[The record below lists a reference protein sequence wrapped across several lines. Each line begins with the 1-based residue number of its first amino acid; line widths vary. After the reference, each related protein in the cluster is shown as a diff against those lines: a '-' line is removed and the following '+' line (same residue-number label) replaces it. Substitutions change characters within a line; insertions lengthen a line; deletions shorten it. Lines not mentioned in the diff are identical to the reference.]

1 MPPIRFRSSSPDAV
15 GWARAGADATKWP
28 AWAVRFLARAIAFV
42 LLAAAVVAAQ
52 QPPRPAPSAGTSH
65 PSDVAVATYVDEP
78 SPAGG
83 DDVPGTPSRRHV
95 LDDAPHAHDPTL
107 GEAAVEAFVEQEE
120 DAHAAVV
127 AVAHTG
133 GDAGPW
139 EHVASDGRNTVL
151 RVDDSYGILSIT
163 KTFTAAL
170 VLRQAAKGL
179 IALDKPMPALPGVR
193 IPPSVA
199 ITPRMLLEHSSGLV
213 NYTEALGYDAS
224 AAITPVHAVN
234 MALRTPLA
242 NSPGAASRYANTN
255 YHWLGLLLEHVSG
268 RTYGEL
274 VDDIAAE
281 LGLHATRLA
290 HADRPGWVGYA
301 SGGMVSTVGD
311 LARWGAALFTPGVVL
326 SAHHLDAYTRVGP
339 LGVTLGLKPVC
350 PCRHGSRRLE
360 SNAGVGQIVANGGLL
375 YYPGEHMVVVVRFD
389 PAPQDIAS
397 LVASLGER
405 VRRAVTKP

>member
-1 MPPIRFRSSSPDAV
+1 MPPIRFRSLFAEAA
-15 GWARAGADATKWP
+15 GRARNRAEAAP
-28 AWAVRFLARAIAFV
+28 PSASRCLARVIAFL
-42 LLAAAVVAAQ
+42 LLAAAVGAAK
-52 QPPRPAPSAGTSH
+52 QPPRPVPMAGNPH
-65 PSDVAVATYVDEP
+65 PSDVAVATYVDAP
-78 SPAGG
+78 SVPPG
-83 DDVPGTPSRRHV
+83 DDNPGTPSPRRV
-95 LDDAPHAHDPTL
+95 LDDAPHAHEPSP
-107 GEAAVEAFVEQEE
+107 GEAAVEAFVNQEG

-133 GDAGPW
+133 GHAGPW
-139 EHVASDGRNTVL
+139 KYVASDSRNTVL
-151 RVDDSYGILSIT
+151 LADDSYGILSIT

-193 IPPSVA
+193 VPPSVA

-224 AAITPVHAVN
+224 ATITPVQAVN
-234 MALRTPLA
+234 MALRTPPA
-242 NSPGAASRYANTN
+242 NRPGAASRYANTN

-274 VDDIAAE
+274 VDDIAAD
-281 LGLHATRLA
+281 LGLDATHLA
-290 HADRPGWVGYA
+290 HAERPGWVGYA

-326 SAHHLDAYTRVGP
+326 AAGQLDAYTRVGP
-339 LGVTLGLKPVC
+339 LGVTLGLTPVC
-350 PCRHGSRRLE
+350 PCRHGSRGLE
-360 SNAGVGQIVANGGLL
+360 RHAGVGQIVANGGLL
-375 YYPGEHMVVVVRFD
+375 YYPGQHLVVVVRFD
-389 PAPQDIAS
+389 PAPQDTAS